1 MEAAMNY
8 TNDFGFDVVEYIK
21 KLRNVGVSQ
30 EIAEVQGQELSHLI
44 KTVANEV
51 KFETKQELH
60 ADDLATKSES
70 QKEIELVRGDI
81 RESELRLQKEIELV
95 RAEARESELRLQKE
109 IELVR
114 AEARESELHL
124 QKEIQISKNELQ
136 KEIELVRAEAHES
149 ELRLQKEIANLRSEL
164 IKWILGI
171 GITASIA
178 MCGAMF
184 TMLKMLVH

>member
-1 MEAAMNY
+1 MNY

-95 RAEARESELRLQKE
+95 RAEARESEL
-109 IELVR
+109 
-114 AEARESELHL
+114 HL

>member
-8 TNDFGFDVVEYIK
+8 TNDFGFDVIEYIK

-51 KFETKQELH
+51 KTENKQERH
-60 ADDLATKSES
+60 ADDLATKNES
-70 QKEIELVRGDI
+70 QKEIGLVRGDI

-95 RAEARESELRLQKE
+95 RGDVRESELRLQKE

-114 AEARESELHL
+114 GSVREL
-124 QKEIQISKNELQ
+124 
-136 KEIELVRAEAHES
+136 
-149 ELRLQKEIANLRSEL
+149 ELRLQKEIANLRSEF
-164 IKWILGI
+164 IKWILGV

-184 TMLKMLVH
+184 TMLKMLIH

>member
-1 MEAAMNY
+1 MNY
-8 TNDFGFDVVEYIK
+8 TNDFGFDVIEYIK

-51 KFETKQELH
+51 KTENKQERH
-60 ADDLATKSES
+60 ADDLATKNES
-70 QKEIELVRGDI
+70 QKEIGLVRGDI

-95 RAEARESELRLQKE
+95 RGDVRESELRLQKE

-114 AEARESELHL
+114 GSVREL
-124 QKEIQISKNELQ
+124 
-136 KEIELVRAEAHES
+136 
-149 ELRLQKEIANLRSEL
+149 ELRLQKEIANLRSEF
-164 IKWILGI
+164 IKWILGV

-184 TMLKMLVH
+184 TMLKMLIH